1 MGSSKMSEHGAD
13 ARKSYEKRVFGSN
26 RWRRPG
32 SAPLALGH
40 ALNGDP

>member
-13 ARKSYEKRVFGSN
+13 ARKSYHMSVFGSN
-26 RWRRPG
+26 GWRRPG
-32 SAPLALGH
+32 PGPLAPGH